1 MPSSSKDLPLSGHLD
16 DLRSAVWRC
25 LVVWIVSALFAFC
38 CKDYLFGIIFAP
50 AHSDFYIFRAMVWL
64 ADRVHLPAL
73 APGDFT
79 PHFIA
84 TELTAQFMT
93 HLTVSLA
100 AGGVITMPYLI
111 YKVYEFI
118 APALRTQQRHFSAL
132 LITASSL
139 LFLAGILL
147 NYFIIFPF
155 AYRFLS
161 SYQVQ
166 PDIVNQITIS
176 SYISLFVILSL
187 LMGILFELPIVTYA
201 LARMGIVT
209 SAMMR
214 KYMKHAFVGILLLS
228 ALITPTGDAITLS
241 LVALPI
247 FLLYVLSITVAKI
260 AQR

>member
-1 MPSSSKDLPLSGHLD
+1 MPSPSKDLPLSGHLE

-50 AHSDFYIFRAMVWL
+50 AHSDFYIFRAMAWL

-100 AGGVITMPYLI
+100 TGGIIATPYFI
-111 YKVYEFI
+111 YKMFEFI
-118 APALRTQQRHFSAL
+118 SPALHKEQRRFSAMM
-132 LITASSL
+132 IFTSSL
-139 LFLAGILL
+139 LFLIGIAL

-166 PDIVNQITIS
+166 PDIINQITIS
-176 SYISLFVILSL
+176 SYISLFIILSL
-187 LMGILFELPIVTYA
+187 LMGVLFELPIVAYV
-201 LARMGIVT
+201 LARLGLLT
-209 SAMMR
+209 SDIMV
-214 KYMKHAFVGILLLS
+214 KYRKHAFVGILLLS

-241 LVALPI
+241 LVALPV
-247 FLLYVLSITVAKI
+247 FALYILSIWVVKAV
-260 AQR
+260 R